1 MREKQSSDQVIGL
14 GPLAGLPESARFIC
28 VVNKR
33 PIETNWNSD
42 PSKWLSAEKALA
54 KKASEPIYTGI
65 GLMTGSKVGRLC
77 WLDFD
82 GEEVSPT
89 GEIIKSASID
99 FETLFSRPV
108 SDLPP
113 SPINTSGR
121 PGRFRA
127 LMQVPEAW
135 TELLKGFSIPG
146 ADMPTKGF
154 EFLYEKKGDKDK
166 PDETTMFHAVI
177 QGKHPIGDEYFYRWQ
192 EGSSPA
198 DVEIPELPE
207 WMIFGLVRHMATKH
221 LKVNK
226 EETSTTSRESDQ
238 SAMDLLSPGRKVKLL
253 RQMQKYWPYRGGKAG
268 TGFAGHYGVMR
279 RLVLSLA
286 KGIDD
291 WSIFRAWLEGG
302 DWDKKS
308 DWDGSQGSEPVNGGS
323 LHSFAESL
331 INSGT
336 GGEEVQPWGAAWA
349 LAVENGWKPPK
360 WAKPPTGIDH
370 TQLKV
375 SVLKKVEAFKKAM
388 EEIDDMDT
396 PLERQAAYQNLGKAL
411 DCSEKEMK
419 VLVQHLFEEKAP
431 TPEGFWEDV
440 VGNAKPIEVAIERL
454 LAFNALT
461 IVGSD
466 GGVGKSVLIYRMAE
480 AAANGSLFAG
490 ALKTTKGNV
499 LIVQKDESDSNMW
512 AKNQLMQLNVP
523 KQSVAVKFKF
533 NAGMFPELRQ
543 WITEHNAKYVLMDSM
558 VSLFGGGADLNETE
572 IGTYMYL
579 LNSLAA
585 ECGCAIVL
593 THHLRKSNMHKSG
606 PRSDIGMQDLYG
618 SAFIGAGT
626 SDIWGIIRDPN
637 SEKDEPK
644 FLLKVLKPRTG
655 VTQGGDTFLL
665 SGSTEDL
672 SFQIE
677 TMNNGDANSLNKL
690 REGSR
695 NLLQLLQGRDES
707 NAMSGEDIANTLSMS
722 SRQVRRLLS
731 ELLSVPG
738 LKIHR
743 VRTTT
748 TSKAGRPS
756 YSYWAEKS

>member
-1 MREKQSSDQVIGL
+1 M
-14 GPLAGLPESARFIC
+14 AGLPESARFVC

-33 PIETNWNSD
+33 PIESNWNGD
-42 PSKWLSAEKALA
+42 PSKWLPAEKALSA
-54 KKASEPIYTGI
+54 RKSNPIYTGI

-89 GEIIKSASID
+89 GEVIRSATVD
-99 FETLFSRPV
+99 FETLFSRPLT
-108 SDLPP
+108 DLLL

-127 LMQVPEAW
+127 LMRVPEAW
-135 TELLKGFSIPG
+135 AEVFRGFSIPG
-146 ADMPTKGF
+146 SDTPTKSF
-154 EFLYEKKGDKDK
+154 EFLYEKKDADK
-166 PDETTMFHAVI
+166 PDDAKMFHAVI
-177 QGKHPIGDEYFYRWQ
+177 DGKHPKGDEFFYRW
-192 EGSSPA
+192 ESGRSP
-198 DVEIPELPE
+198 VEVPIPDLPI
-207 WMIFGLVRHMATKH
+207 WMIAGLIRHMAGKQTK
-221 LKVNK
+221 LNNQ
-226 EETSTTSRESDQ
+226 ESTTSERGSEQ

-253 RQMQKYWPYRGGKAG
+253 RQMQKFWPYRGGKAG

-302 DWDKKS
+302 EWDKKS
-308 DWDGSQGSEPVNGGS
+308 DWDGSRGSDPVNGGT

-331 INSGT
+331 INSGA

-388 EEIDDMDT
+388 EEIEDMDT

-593 THHLRKSNMHKSG
+593 THHLRKSNMHKAG

-677 TMNNGDANSLNKL
+677 SLNNGDTNALNKL

-695 NLLQLLQGRDES
+695 NLLHLLQSRDKA
-707 NAMSGEDIANTLSMS
+707 NAMSREDIANALSMS

-731 ELLSVPG
+731 ELQSIPG
-738 LKIHR
+738 LGIHR
-743 VRTTT
+743 VRMITNST
-748 TSKAGRPS
+748 AGRPS
-756 YSYWAEKS
+756 YAYWAEKADRVC

>member
-1 MREKQSSDQVIGL
+1 MQENQSNLSSMEL
-14 GPLAGLPESARFIC
+14 GPLGGLPESARFIP

-33 PIETNWNSD
+33 PIATNWNGN
-42 PSKWLSAEKALA
+42 PEVWLSAESVLKET
-54 KKASEPIYTGI
+54 ASNSTYTGF
-65 GLMTGSKVGRLC
+65 GLMTGSQVGQLC

-82 GEEVSPT
+82 GEEVSAT
-89 GEIIKSASID
+89 GEIVRSASID

-113 SPINTSGR
+113 APLNTSGR

-127 LMQVPEAW
+127 LMRVPDGW
-135 TELLKGFSIPG
+135 TEVFKGFSIAG
-146 ADMPTKGF
+146 SEMPTKSF
-154 EFLYEKKGDKDK
+154 EFLYEKKGENNSSK
-166 PDETTMFHAVI
+166 MFHAVVE
-177 QGKHPIGDEYFYRWQ
+177 GKHPKGDEFYYRWL
-192 EGSSPA
+192 EGKSPREV
-198 DVEIPELPE
+198 DIPDLPE
-207 WMIFGLVRHMATKH
+207 WMIFGLIRHMNAKQYRYQSSKDET
-221 LKVNK
+221 LNGG
-226 EETSTTSRESDQ
+226 EEKQ
-238 SAMDLLSPGRKVKLL
+238 SAMDLLSPGKQVKLL
-253 RQMQKYWPYRGGKAG
+253 RQMQKFWPYRGGEQN
-268 TGFAGHYGVMR
+268 TPFAGHYNRMS

-286 KGIDD
+286 RGIDD
-291 WSIFRAWLEGG
+291 WTIFRAWLEGG
-302 DWDKKS
+302 EWDKKS
-308 DWDGSQGSEPVNGGS
+308 DWDGSHGNEPVNGGTLYDFAYS
-323 LHSFAESL
+323 LL
-331 INSGT
+331 NSST
-336 GGEEVQPWGAAWA
+336 GGEEVAPWGTAWSM
-349 LAVENGWKPPK
+349 AVEGGWKPPK
-360 WAKPPTGIDH
+360 WAKPPSGIDH
-370 TQLKV
+370 TELKV
-375 SVLKKVEAFKKAM
+375 SVIKKVEAFKKAM
-388 EEIDDMDT
+388 EEIDNMDT
-396 PLERQAAYQNLGKAL
+396 PLERQAAYQNLGKSL

-419 VLVQHLFEEKAP
+419 ILVQHLFEEQAP
-431 TPEGFWEDV
+431 TPEGYWEDV
-440 VGNAKPIEVAIERL
+440 IGNAKPIEVAIERL

-480 AAANGSLFAG
+480 AAANGSPFAG

-499 LIVQKDESDSNMW
+499 LIIQKDESDSNMW

-543 WITEHNAKYVLMDSM
+543 WIQEHNAKYVLMDSM

-593 THHLRKSNMHKSG
+593 THHLRKSTRDKSG
-606 PRSDIGMQDLYG
+606 PRGDINMQDLYG

-626 SDIWGIIRDPN
+626 SDIWGVIRDPN

-677 TMNNGDANSLNKL
+677 SLNNGDQEGLKTM
-690 REGSR
+690 REGTM
-695 NLLQLLQGRDES
+695 NLLRKLQARTDET
-707 NAMSGEDIANTLSMS
+707 AMSREELATACNMS
-722 SRQVRRLLS
+722 GRQTRRLLS
-731 ELLSVPG
+731 ELLSIPA

-743 VRTTT
+743 ISTRQG
-748 TSKAGRPS
+748 SNAGRPS
-756 YSYWAEKS
+756 YVYWAEKN